1 MFNKNLKYY
10 RLKSNLTKSALAS
23 MVGVTPMAITHYEN
37 GDRRPDMPTIKAL
50 AKALGIKIADFL
62 AVRNDNLVFAHEEFR
77 KNSKLSKSQQE
88 YVREAVEEYFN
99 RFYEAVELLGG
110 EVFFEMPRLHEI
122 SITGNPEED
131 GLALRRYLSIPE
143 HGPVGNLIE
152 VLENHGVLVCLL
164 DFDNDGFSGMNGTI
178 NNRPYIVIN
187 KNMTAERIRTTIGH
201 ELAHFAFAWPE
212 EVDEKEAE
220 KYATAIA
227 GAFLFPKSDA
237 LRELGIQRRSITTD
251 MYMVC
256 KEYGIAM
263 SLLVVRAH
271 LCGIIND
278 TVYSNY
284 FKRIGGS
291 KNEKSRIMIEAP
303 TLFEQLVYRAVNE
316 GEISIQKGA
325 ELLKLPYDTVA
336 ANCCFVEIGE

>member
-10 RLKSNLTKSALAS
+10 RLKSNLTKAALAS
-23 MVGVTPMAITHYEN
+23 MVGVTPMAITNYEN

-50 AKALGIKIADFL
+50 AKALGVKTADFL
-62 AVRNDNLVFAHEEFR
+62 AGRNGNLVFAHEEFR
-77 KNSKLSKSQQE
+77 KNSKLSKGQQE

-110 EVFFEMPRLHEI
+110 EVFFEMPKRHEI

-131 GLALRRYLSIPE
+131 GRALRSYLSVPE
-143 HGPVGNLIE
+143 RGPVGNLIE
-152 VLENHGVLVCLL
+152 LLENRGVLVFLL
-164 DFDNDGFSGMNGTI
+164 DFDNDGFSGMNGSI
-178 NNRPYIVIN
+178 NGRPYIVVN

-212 EVDEKEAE
+212 EMDDKDAE
-220 KYATAIA
+220 KHATAIA
-227 GAFLFPKSDA
+227 GAFLFPRADA
-237 LRELGIQRRSITTD
+237 IRELGLQRRSITTD

-263 SLLVVRAH
+263 SMLVVRAH

-278 TVYSNY
+278 TVYRNY
-284 FKRIGGS
+284 FMQAGGS

-316 GEISIQKGA
+316 DEISIQKGA

-336 ANCCFVEIGE
+336 ANCCFAEV